1 MSKTSRK
8 SASLSTD
15 AIQMIRGLIIGKVM
29 TLVVIGGLWFW
40 LRPRTYD
47 HDYAVSAS
55 QQFPGTNRTG
65 SSFAGV
71 PNVPMDTFNYGG
83 STAWAP
89 IRQLVNSQIQ
99 HIRPEFQLVYVNPA
113 VGSPGS
119 GTGIKMLLEGK
130 LDFTESSR
138 PLSSAEQTQAQKQ
151 GLKLAQ
157 RQVGLDA
164 VGVVVN
170 PELPVSGLTVNQ
182 LQQIYLGQIT
192 NWQQVGGPNL
202 PIVPL
207 SQSPENADTLLFPDK
222 SADKQSLSSRV
233 QYVYSTTEALRRIKT
248 TPGSLYYASAR
259 GVVYQCNA
267 KLLPL
272 GLTSQKLVSLYSEPV
287 TPSNQCPQQRNRL
300 NIKVIQNGSY
310 PLISALYVIVK
321 QNQGREQQAGEAYAK
336 LLLTDQGQQAIAQAG
351 FVPVNS
357 QEISFQQSQK

>member
-1 MSKTSRK
+1 MSKTGRK
-8 SASLSTD
+8 SASLSPD
-15 AIQMIRGLIIGKVM
+15 AVQMIRGLIIGKVM
-29 TLVVIGGLWFW
+29 TLAVIGGLWLL

-47 HDYAVSAS
+47 HNYAVSES
-55 QQFPGTNRTG
+55 RQIPVVNRTTTG
-65 SSFAGV
+65 STFESVPDVPVDSFS
-71 PNVPMDTFNYGG
+71 YGG

-99 HIRPEFQLVYVNPA
+99 HIRPEFQLVYVNPT

-119 GTGIKMLLEGK
+119 GAGIRMLLEGK

-138 PLSSAEQTQAQKQ
+138 PLTAKEQAQAQKQ
-151 GLKLAQ
+151 GFTIEQ

-164 VGVVVN
+164 VAVVVN
-170 PELPVSGLTVNQ
+170 PELPVPGLTVEQ
-182 LQQIYLGQIT
+182 LQQIYQGKIT

-202 PIVPL
+202 PIIPL
-207 SQSPENADTLLFPDK
+207 SQSPENADTLLFSDQP
-222 SADKQSLSSRV
+222 ADKQGLSSRV

-272 GLTSQKLVSLYSEPV
+272 GLTAQEMVSLYREPV
-287 TPSNQCPQQRNRL
+287 QSNQCPQQRNQL
-300 NIKVIQNGSY
+300 NTAVIQNGNY
-310 PLISALYVIVK
+310 PLTSKLFVIIK
-321 QNQGREQQAGEAYAK
+321 QNKGKAQQAGEAYAQ

-351 FVPVNS
+351 FVPVS
-357 QEISFQQSQK
+357 TQEVASNR